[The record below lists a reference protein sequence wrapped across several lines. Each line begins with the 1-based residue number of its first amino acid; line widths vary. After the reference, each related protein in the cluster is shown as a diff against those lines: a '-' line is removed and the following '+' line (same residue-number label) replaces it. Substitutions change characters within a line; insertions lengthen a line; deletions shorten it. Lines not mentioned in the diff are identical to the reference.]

1 MHKLVILG
9 AVALALAGC
18 QPGRSGPYYGGGYD
32 PYRADYGHDRART
45 NAEWNRRQERARW
58 EERNRVDTGRSRSW
72 AEERYRRTGY
82 IDPADYGQPWVPREP
97 RYGYG
102 EP

>member
-1 MHKLVILG
+1 MRRIMLLG
-9 AVALALAGC
+9 AALLALSAC
-18 QPGRSGPYYGGGYD
+18 QGGRGGYYGAGGYE
-32 PYRADYGHDRART
+32 YGYGPGFGHAQ
-45 NAEWNRRQERARW
+45 AEWNRHRPGGWHPGWDAPA
-58 EERNRVDTGRSRSW
+58 GRSW

-82 IDPADYGQPWVPREP
+82 IHPADYGQPWVPREP